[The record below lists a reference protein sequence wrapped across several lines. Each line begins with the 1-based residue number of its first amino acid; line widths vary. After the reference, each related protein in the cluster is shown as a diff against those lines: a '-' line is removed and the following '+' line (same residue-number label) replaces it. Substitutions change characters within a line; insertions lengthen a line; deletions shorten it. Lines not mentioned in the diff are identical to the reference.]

1 MAKPKDKTGAVPSS
15 GNLFADLGLPNAE
28 EKQTK
33 VRLAVAIND
42 IIRRQQLS
50 QVAAARRLNVNQPK
64 VSALLKYQLQ
74 GFSVERLMRFLT
86 EKPRSEEHTSELQS
100 RLHLVC
106 RLLLENKKKRKT
118 LSRSD
123 ALSTQHHSTRTIV

>member
-1 MAKPKDKTGAVPSS
+1 MAGFAVTI
-15 GNLFADLGLPNAE
+15 FAVCRSTPRHTSNASLN
-28 EKQTK
+28 
-33 VRLAVAIND
+33 LAVAIND

-86 EKPRSEEHTSELQS
+86 ALDRDIEIVIHHKS
-100 RLHLVC
+100 RARKSGRILV
-106 RLLLENKKKRKT
+106 T
-118 LSRSD
+118 
-123 ALSTQHHSTRTIV
+123 AA